1 MALTPVNRQEEWYQE
16 MINASTGNYLPPIT
30 AQDEGKVLTVES
42 DGSWGVENPLPT
54 VETTDKD
61 KYLHT
66 NASTGAVEWSAVEDE
81 LPTVTSAD
89 KDKFL
94 HTNDST
100 GAVEWAD
107 APSGMPAVTEQ
118 DAGKVAT
125 VNDSGE
131 WVAANPSSGGGVL
144 EVTVDWDTANG
155 TLNKTWQ
162 EIADAPMA
170 TFKEDGYTYF
180 CVLAKQIGA
189 QYGVIFA
196 SVNTS
201 SMAWDSRYLFVAS
214 SADGYPAYT
223 EQ

>member
-1 MALTPVNRQEEWYQE
+1 MALGTE
-16 MINASTGNYLPPIT
+16 IALIKALGGN
-30 AQDEGKVLTVES
+30 G
-42 DGSWGVENPLPT
+42 GG
-54 VETTDKD
+54 
-61 KYLHT
+61 
-66 NASTGAVEWSAVEDE
+66 
-81 LPTVTSAD
+81 
-89 KDKFL
+89 
-94 HTNDST
+94 
-100 GAVEWAD
+100 
-107 APSGMPAVTEQ
+107 
-118 DAGKVAT
+118 
-125 VNDSGE
+125 
-131 WVAANPSSGGGVL
+131 SGGGVL
-144 EVTVDWDTANG
+144 VVTETDG
-155 TLNKTWQ
+155 TLDKTWQ